1 MLKNMNKK
9 QRIILWRIFASAVL
23 LLLGLFVDVN
33 QYVTFGLLLASY
45 LLVGYDVIIRSLKNI
60 TRGQVFDENFLMTIA
75 TLGAFYI
82 REFKEGVMVM
92 LLYQV
97 GELFQSYA
105 VGKSRTSIYE
115 LMNIRPDYA
124 NLIVDGQVEVVDPDD
139 VEVGSIIQVKAGEK
153 VPLDGVVVRGSS
165 FLDTSAL
172 TGESVPR
179 QVGEGDEILSGYINQ
194 NGLLEIRTTKEFDES
209 TASKILELVENASS
223 KKAKAENFITKF
235 AKYYTPVVVIGAVLL
250 AFVPPLAGSDIPLG
264 MWIKRACT
272 LLVISCPC
280 ALVISVP
287 LGLFGGIGGAA
298 KEGILIKGG
307 NYIEAIAKMNTV
319 VFDKTGTLTKGVFK
333 VSNVYSAIDNDDEN
347 QRKKLLELA
356 AVAESYSNHPIS
368 ISLKNEWGREIDKN
382 RVSDVDEVSGKG
394 VVAKI
399 DQSEVFVGNMQ
410 LMADNKVDVDAVN
423 SVGTVVY
430 VAQKT
435 DENRTA
441 KYLGYIEISDEV
453 RAEAVDLMRELGE
466 IGVKNTIMLTGDRK
480 QIAEKIA
487 RDLKVG
493 KVYSELLPKDKVEKL
508 DEIIS
513 HREGKHTVGY
523 VGDGINDAPVLTRA
537 DVGIAMGGIGSDAAI
552 EAADLVIMK
561 DDLSK
566 IGKAVKI
573 ARKTMGIVH
582 QNIVF
587 ALGVKAL
594 FLVLGSMGNIELWE
608 AVFAD
613 VGVAVLAILNAMR
626 TLKTR

>member
-382 RVSDVDEVSGKG
+382 RVSDVNEVSGKG

-410 LMADNKVDVDAVN
+410 LMADNKVDVDSVD

-453 RAEAVDLMRELGE
+453 RAEAVDLLRELGE

>member
-382 RVSDVDEVSGKG
+382 RVSDVNEVSGKG

-399 DQSEVFVGNMQ
+399 DQSEVFVGNVQ
-410 LMADNKVDVDAVN
+410 LMADNKVDVDAVD

>member
-1 MLKNMNKK
+1 
-9 QRIILWRIFASAVL
+9 
-23 LLLGLFVDVN
+23 
-33 QYVTFGLLLASY
+33 
-45 LLVGYDVIIRSLKNI
+45 
-60 TRGQVFDENFLMTIA
+60 
-75 TLGAFYI
+75 
-82 REFKEGVMVM
+82 MVM

-298 KEGILIKGG
+298 KEG
-307 NYIEAIAKMNTV
+307 
-319 VFDKTGTLTKGVFK
+319 
-333 VSNVYSAIDNDDEN
+333 
-347 QRKKLLELA
+347 
-356 AVAESYSNHPIS
+356 
-368 ISLKNEWGREIDKN
+368 
-382 RVSDVDEVSGKG
+382 
-394 VVAKI
+394 
-399 DQSEVFVGNMQ
+399 
-410 LMADNKVDVDAVN
+410 
-423 SVGTVVY
+423 
-430 VAQKT
+430 
-435 DENRTA
+435 
-441 KYLGYIEISDEV
+441 
-453 RAEAVDLMRELGE
+453 
-466 IGVKNTIMLTGDRK
+466 
-480 QIAEKIA
+480 
-487 RDLKVG
+487 
-493 KVYSELLPKDKVEKL
+493 
-508 DEIIS
+508 
-513 HREGKHTVGY
+513 
-523 VGDGINDAPVLTRA
+523 
-537 DVGIAMGGIGSDAAI
+537 
-552 EAADLVIMK
+552 
-561 DDLSK
+561 
-566 IGKAVKI
+566 
-573 ARKTMGIVH
+573 
-582 QNIVF
+582 
-587 ALGVKAL
+587 
-594 FLVLGSMGNIELWE
+594 
-608 AVFAD
+608 
-613 VGVAVLAILNAMR
+613 
-626 TLKTR
+626 

>member
-1 MLKNMNKK
+1 MSELHTEKNTSEQWRCSVCGSENTGNFCTTCGSRRPAPEPLPAPTMPVQTVLKAHRSHPVLRMLLVVLLSGTCGLGGGYLAARHTGGSTIVYKAAPA
-9 QRIILWRIFASAVL
+9 ASAL
-23 LLLGLFVDVN
+23 PNSTESGALSIPDIAAK
-33 QYVTFGLLLASY
+33 ASP
-45 LLVGYDVIIRSLKNI
+45 S
-60 TRGQVFDENFLMTIA
+60 
-75 TLGAFYI
+75 
-82 REFKEGVMVM
+82 
-92 LLYQV
+92 
-97 GELFQSYA
+97 
-105 VGKSRTSIYE
+105 
-115 LMNIRPDYA
+115 
-124 NLIVDGQVEVVDPDD
+124 VV
-139 VEVGSIIQVKAGEK
+139 
-153 VPLDGVVVRGSS
+153 
-165 FLDTSAL
+165 
-172 TGESVPR
+172 
-179 QVGEGDEILSGYINQ
+179 
-194 NGLLEIRTTKEFDES
+194 EIRTEVTQKSYGLFGGS
-209 TASKILELVENASS
+209 YTSQAAGSGVIISKDGYIITNNHVVENASS

-333 VSNVYSAIDNDDEN
+333 VSNVYSAIDSDDEN

-399 DQSEVFVGNMQ
+399 DQSEVFVGNVQ
-410 LMADNKVDVDAVN
+410 LMADNKVDVDAVD
-423 SVGTVVY
+423 SAGTVVY

>member
-115 LMNIRPDYA
+115 LMNIRPDCA
-124 NLIVDGQVEVVDPDD
+124 NLIVDGQVEIVDPDD
-139 VEVGSIIQVKAGEK
+139 VEVGSIIQVRAGEK

-410 LMADNKVDVDAVN
+410 LMADNKVDVDSVN

>member
-307 NYIEAIAKMNTV
+307 NYIEAIGKMNTV

-382 RVSDVDEVSGKG
+382 RVSDVNEVSGKG

-399 DQSEVFVGNMQ
+399 DQSEVFVGNVQ
-410 LMADNKVDVDAVN
+410 LMADNKVDVDAVD
-423 SVGTVVY
+423 SAGTVVY

-493 KVYSELLPKDKVEKL
+493 KVYPELLPKDKVEKL

>member
-333 VSNVYSAIDNDDEN
+333 VSSVYSAIDNDDEN

-410 LMADNKVDVDAVN
+410 LMADNKVDVDSVN

>member
-139 VEVGSIIQVKAGEK
+139 VEVGSIIQAGEK

-382 RVSDVDEVSGKG
+382 RVSDVNEVSGKG

-410 LMADNKVDVDAVN
+410 LMADNKVDVDSVD

>member
-410 LMADNKVDVDAVN
+410 LMADNKVDVDSVD

>member
-124 NLIVDGQVEVVDPDD
+124 NLIVDGQVEIVDPDD

-153 VPLDGVVVRGSS
+153 VPLDGVVVKGSS

-368 ISLKNEWGREIDKN
+368 ISLKNEWSREIDKN
-382 RVSDVDEVSGKG
+382 RVSDVNEVSGKG

-410 LMADNKVDVDAVN
+410 LMADNKVDVDAVD

-466 IGVKNTIMLTGDRK
+466 IGVKNAIMLTGDRK

-508 DEIIS
+508 NEIIS

-573 ARKTMGIVH
+573 ARKTMSIVH

-594 FLVLGSMGNIELWE
+594 FLVLGSMGDIELWE